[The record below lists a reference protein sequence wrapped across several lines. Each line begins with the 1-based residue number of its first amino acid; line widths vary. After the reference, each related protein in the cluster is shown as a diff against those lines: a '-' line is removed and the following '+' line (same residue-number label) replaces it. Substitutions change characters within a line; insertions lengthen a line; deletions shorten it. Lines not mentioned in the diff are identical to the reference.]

1 MFDTWS
7 LKKKLIAF
15 ALFEGLCLVIVG
27 GFGIFALRSV
37 TAKFEHIVDSN
48 LPNAQAIKDIMAG
61 QRDVVIAVAY
71 ITGAESN
78 REMADLA
85 RQRLKASLE
94 IYEKGSSA
102 YLNIPFAPGEEEKW
116 NEVAASFK
124 TLMELAEK
132 IINLSDTGKPEDLEA
147 RDRLSNNEFMDTRAK
162 VRAALDKLFAFQSQD
177 AKNWV
182 DTADET
188 QTLFN
193 LLLISTVLVGFST
206 AIGTGTFLA
215 LQISRSMS
223 SVAEQLA
230 AGADEVTGA
239 ATEISATS
247 EQLSASATEQA
258 SSLQETA
265 ASIEEMSS
273 MVKQNSDNASRSS
286 EIARSGQSS
295 ASKGK
300 VVVDEMIVAINDI
313 DSANKEISEVVKV
326 IGQIGNK
333 TKIIDD
339 IVFKTQ
345 LLSFNASVEAARA
358 GEHGKGFAV
367 VAEEVGN
374 LAQMSGNAAKEIS
387 DMLEQ
392 SLERVERMIAT
403 SKQKVEVGLNVGKR
417 CGEVLDELVGT
428 VSEVNGKANEIA
440 SACEEQSRGINEI
453 TRAMNQLD
461 QVTQQNASASQQA
474 ASAAEQLSRQAEVM
488 HASVAELMQV
498 IQGSHGEGVAAPIPR
513 KHNAHTSKKSQP
525 RSNGK
530 NGAKL
535 KAVKTAEGPGNRRR
549 ASANDEEGQ
558 AKDSTPSGQHHGF
571 DEVA

>member
-15 ALFEGLCLVIVG
+15 ALFEGICLVIVG
-27 GFGIFALRSV
+27 ACGIFALKTVSENYHHV
-37 TAKFEHIVDSN
+37 SSTN
-48 LPNAQAIKDIMAG
+48 LSNAQTLKEVMAG
-61 QRDVVIAVAY
+61 QRDLTITAAY
-71 ITGAESN
+71 LVGSSYDKAAADQG
-78 REMADLA
+78 RERFKAGLA
-85 RQRLKASLE
+85 LW
-94 IYEKGSSA
+94 EKGANA
-102 YLNIPFAPGEEEKW
+102 YLASPFGPGEEEKW
-116 NEVAASFK
+116 KEVEAGFK
-124 TLMELAEK
+124 PFLELTEK
-132 IINLSDTGKPEDLEA
+132 IVSLSESGKPEDLELRDKIGNGEYVDA
-147 RDRLSNNEFMDTRAK
+147 RLK
-162 VRAALDKLFAFQSQD
+162 VRTALDKLFAFQAQD
-177 AKNWV
+177 AEAWV
-182 DTADET
+182 NKAQDSRTIY
-188 QTLFN
+188 N
-193 LLLISTVLVGFST
+193 TVLILTVILGFATSM
-206 AIGTGTFLA
+206 GTGFMMA
-215 LQISRSMS
+215 ISISRSMS

-273 MVKQNSDNASRSS
+273 MVKQNSDNAGRSS
-286 EIARSGQSS
+286 EIARSGQNS
-295 ASKGK
+295 AAKGK
-300 VVVDEMIVAINDI
+300 VVVDEMIVAIGEI

-403 SKQKVEVGLNVGKR
+403 SKQKVEVGLGIGKR
-417 CGEVLDELVGT
+417 CGEVLEELVGT

-440 SACEEQSRGINEI
+440 SACEEQSRGIHEI

-488 HASVAELMQV
+488 HSSVAELMQV
-498 IQGSHGEGVAAPIPR
+498 IQGSNATGVVAHAPAAR
-513 KHNAHTSKKSQP
+513 KPVKGQ
-525 RSNGK
+525 RNGRPQTK
-530 NGAKL
+530 AQAKL
-535 KAVKTAEGPGNRRR
+535 KSVKGEGSNATARRR
-549 ASANDEEGQ
+549 GPQVEDEGQ
-558 AKDSTPSGQHHGF
+558 GHESVPNGQHHGF